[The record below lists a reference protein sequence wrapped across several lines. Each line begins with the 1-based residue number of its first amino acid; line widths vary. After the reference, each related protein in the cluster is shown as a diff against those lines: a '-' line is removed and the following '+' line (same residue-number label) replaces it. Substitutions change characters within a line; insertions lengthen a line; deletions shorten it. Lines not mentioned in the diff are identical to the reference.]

1 MTSFAL
7 ATSVLSAAILL
18 LASPVASSSTEYKC
32 SGAEYCKISSK
43 GGICT
48 PIGEGLPVGNT
59 FMPTLISSGASS
71 ASTPMPYACI
81 GISSTDLADGG
92 GSGNCVVECPGSCTV
107 TPNVVSPCAGAGDP
121 NPTDPNPT
129 SGAKGITSVALA
141 SMTGAVV
148 AAILL

>member
-107 TPNVVSPCAGAGDP
+107 TPNVTSPCAGTLNP
-121 NPTDPNPT
+121 NPNPA

>member
-32 SGAEYCKISSK
+32 SGAEYCKISST
-43 GGICT
+43 GGICS
-48 PIGEGLPVGNT
+48 PIGQGLPVGNT
-59 FMPTLISSGASS
+59 FIPIIMGSGSSY
-71 ASTPMPYACI
+71 PMSYACI

>member
-43 GGICT
+43 DSICT
-48 PIGEGLPVGNT
+48 PYGQGLPVGST
-59 FMPTLISSGASS
+59 FLPVLIGSGASS
-71 ASTPMPYACI
+71 PMPYACI

-107 TPNVVSPCAGAGDP
+107 TPNVVSPCAGENS

>member
-107 TPNVVSPCAGAGDP
+107 TPNVVSPCAGENP
-121 NPTDPNPT
+121 NPNPT